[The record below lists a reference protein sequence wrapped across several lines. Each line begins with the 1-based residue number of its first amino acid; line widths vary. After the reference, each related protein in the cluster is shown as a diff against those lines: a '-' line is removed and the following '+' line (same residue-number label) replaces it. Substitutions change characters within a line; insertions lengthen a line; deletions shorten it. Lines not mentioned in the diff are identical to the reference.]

1 MRPEQLALKH
11 FQEGRDWLNST
22 APKDVPNGAWQ
33 YFTGKA
39 LQQTLDEAQW
49 ESEKRVRYK
58 VGDLTNK
65 VLASLTDEGILIFEV
80 TRAGKVVQY
89 DENWKPITEFEVNPL
104 SIVYVMTFDAKAKR
118 WKVDHTQSAV
128 DKVTGKSLLGQ

>member
-1 MRPEQLALKH
+1 MRPERLALKH

-22 APKDVPNGAWQ
+22 APKDVPNGASR

-49 ESEKRVRYK
+49 EIENRLRYN
-58 VGDLTNK
+58 VGGLTDN
-65 VLASLTDEGILIFEV
+65 VFTSLTDEGILIFEE

-89 DENWKPITEFEVNPL
+89 DENWKPITEFQVNPL
-104 SIVYVMTFDAKAKR
+104 SIVYVMTFDAKAMR

-128 DKVTGKSLLGQ
+128 DKVTGKSLLGE